1 MTSPLASQLDQVPR
15 RTRAVAVW
23 AVALH
28 LSALAAL
35 AAAGFQM
42 RAVKGRPLPLA
53 DQRAVYVAD
62 IACFVSGHLVL
73 FLSLAGL
80 VFLSRWTRAAYASA
94 AALGAQ
100 GLTMSASRAAWSY
113 ALPVVQP
120 FLSWRALSALD
131 RALLATHASRSTP
144 RAASDASGH
153 YRDNAAEPRLDA
165 QRIPSPPIAKAW
177 ALWALGQAGSVA
189 VSVTRHEA
197 VTTRALVRSL
207 WFDAASLLAIAV
219 STLLLYEVISTISA
233 RIQDIHD
240 LRREEASP

>member
-1 MTSPLASQLDQVPR
+1 MSAPLASQFEEVPR

-28 LSALAAL
+28 LSALAAI

-42 RAVKGRPLPLA
+42 RAVKGRPLPLV

-62 IACFVSGHLVL
+62 IAAFVSGHLVL
-73 FLSLAGL
+73 LLSLAGL
-80 VFLSRWTRAAYASA
+80 LFLARWTRAAYESA
-94 AALGAQ
+94 TALGAQ
-100 GLTMSASRAAWSY
+100 GLTMTASRAAWSY

-120 FLSWRALSALD
+120 ILSWRALSVLD
-131 RALLATHASRSTP
+131 RALVATHATRSTP

-153 YRDNAAEPRLDA
+153 YRDNAAEPLLDA
-165 QRIPSPPIAKAW
+165 QRVPSPPIARAW

-189 VSVTRHEA
+189 VSVTRYEA

-207 WFDAASLLAIAV
+207 WFDAASLLAIAL
-219 STLLLYEVISTISA
+219 SSLLLYEVVSTITA
-233 RIQDIHD
+233 RIRDIHD
-240 LRREEASP
+240 LRREEVSP

>member
-1 MTSPLASQLDQVPR
+1 MSAPLASQFEEVPR

-28 LSALAAL
+28 LSALAAI

-80 VFLSRWTRAAYASA
+80 VLLARWTRVVYESA
-94 AALGAQ
+94 TELGAQ

-113 ALPVVQP
+113 AVPVLQP
-120 FLSWRALSALD
+120 ILSWRALSVLD
-131 RALLATHASRSTP
+131 RALVATHATRSTP

-153 YRDNAAEPRLDA
+153 YRDNAAEPTLDA
-165 QRIPSPPIAKAW
+165 RRIPSPPIAKAW
-177 ALWALGQAGSVA
+177 ALWALGQAGSVV

-197 VTTRALVRSL
+197 ITTRALVRSL

-219 STLLLYEVISTISA
+219 STLLLYEVVSTITA
-233 RIQDIHD
+233 RIRD
-240 LRREEASP
+240 LDALRSEEESP

>member
-1 MTSPLASQLDQVPR
+1 MPPFASQLEQVQR

-28 LSALAAL
+28 LSALAAI

-42 RAVKGRPLPLA
+42 RAVKGRPLPLV
-53 DQRAVYVAD
+53 DPRAVYVAD
-62 IACFVSGHLVL
+62 IAAFVSGHLVL
-73 FLSLAGL
+73 LLSLAGL
-80 VFLSRWTRAAYASA
+80 VFLARWTRVAYDSA

-113 ALPVVQP
+113 ALPVAQP
-120 FLSWRALSALD
+120 LLSWRALRGLD

-153 YRDNAAEPRLDA
+153 YRDNAAEPTRDA
-165 QRIPSPPIAKAW
+165 QRVPSPPIAKAW

-207 WFDAASLLAIAV
+207 WLDAASLLAIAV
-219 STLLLYEVISTISA
+219 STLLLYEVISTIGA

-240 LRREEASP
+240 LRREEVSP